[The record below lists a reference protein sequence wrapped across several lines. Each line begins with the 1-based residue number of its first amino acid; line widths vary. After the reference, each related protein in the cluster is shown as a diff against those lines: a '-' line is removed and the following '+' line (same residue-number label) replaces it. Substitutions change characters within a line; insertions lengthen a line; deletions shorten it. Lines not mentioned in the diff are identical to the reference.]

1 VRDVDAVLFDM
12 DGTLVDSDA
21 VVDRVWRA
29 FCAEFH
35 IDLDALL
42 SVAHGVPAGTTIRR
56 FLPDLSEREAI
67 ALTARQLAFETA
79 DLDGVVATPGAHELL
94 ARLDHIGL
102 PWAIVTSADTRLAT
116 ARLGAAGIALPS
128 VLVTTD
134 DIVAGKPDPEGYL
147 AAAIRLGVDPARTL
161 VVEDSDAGIAAGR
174 AAGARVAALKGLP
187 GDITIGALTELA
199 TLFASSGG
207 AGAMAT

>member
-29 FCAEFH
+29 FGAEFH

-42 SVAHGVPAGTTIRR
+42 PVAHGVPAGTTIRR

-67 ALTARQLAFETA
+67 ALTTRQLAFETA

-94 ARLDHIGL
+94 AHLDHIGL

-128 VLVTTD
+128 VLITTD
-134 DIVAGKPDPEGYL
+134 DIVAGKPNPEGYL
-147 AAAIRLGVDPARTL
+147 AAARRLGVDPARTL
-161 VVEDSDAGIAAGR
+161 VVEDSDAGIAAGH

-187 GDITIGALTELA
+187 GDITIGALTEL
-199 TLFASSGG
+199 TPLIPSWG
-207 AGAMAT
+207 